1 MHTRYTLYD
10 LHRLFCNM
18 IFFGPVA
25 LLVRTQAGVTL
36 SQFFLLQAILA
47 CATFL
52 WELPAGWL
60 TDRIGYRNTLIL
72 ESWMFFLCRALM
84 LAAFLSHSFP
94 LFVLEACIEGTAYS
108 FCSGTESAYLY
119 AFYGESEFL
128 FRSSRSEKC
137 ATAGFLFACLA
148 YLVLYRWFG
157 ILGLLTATLST
168 SLCAAAC
175 ALLLPREPDA
185 PAPVPIEDAAPAALG
200 KLLRLP
206 ALWAVVIAA
215 TCIDLGFL
223 FFNFFYVEKLLQCG
237 LDPAL
242 LTPILLGV
250 SALKLLAE
258 RIITE
263 LEGRNPRHLLAGLLA
278 LSGVGIGALGALRTA
293 WGVLP
298 LMLALPLMLSLP
310 LLLLEKRKN
319 QMIDGLRLERQRATV
334 LSVMNM
340 GVTLTEMLFLFGSGL
355 LSRMGLAT
363 CFLLLGGLTVLAGML
378 FLFSRTDRFGSVTG

>member
-60 TDRIGYRNTLIL
+60 TDRIGYRNTLAL
-72 ESWMFFLCRALM
+72 ESWMFFLCRVLM

-94 LFVLEACIEGTAYS
+94 LFVLEACIEGAAYS

-137 ATAGFLFACLA
+137 ATAGYLFACLA
-148 YLVLYRWFG
+148 YLVLYRWFS
-157 ILGLLTATLST
+157 ILGLLTATLAT
-168 SLCAAAC
+168 SLSAAAC
-175 ALLLPREPDA
+175 ALLLPREPDS
-185 PAPVPIEDAAPAALG
+185 PAHQPAEAAAPPLG
-200 KLLRLP
+200 KLLHLP
-206 ALWAVVIAA
+206 AFWAVVIAA

-237 LDPAL
+237 LDPTL
-242 LTPILLGV
+242 LTPVLLGV

-258 RIITE
+258 RIITR
-263 LEGRNPRHLLAGLLA
+263 LEGRNPRHLLVGLLA
-278 LSGVGIGALGALRTA
+278 LSGAGIGALGALRTA
-293 WGVLP
+293 WGVLL